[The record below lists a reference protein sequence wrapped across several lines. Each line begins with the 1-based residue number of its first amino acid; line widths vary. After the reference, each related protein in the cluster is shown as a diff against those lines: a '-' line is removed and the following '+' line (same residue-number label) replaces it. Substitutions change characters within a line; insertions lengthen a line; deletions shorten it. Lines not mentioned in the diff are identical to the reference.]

1 MTNTTDYRAD
11 LERIR
16 RVLATEENNMS
27 EGARVALCE
36 DGMYSCVLVAEDNC
50 QMGGAQWEN
59 SELAR
64 ECSRYAKVLAD
75 HNHELEM
82 VQTAL
87 GRIFGTLELRPRLG
101 LELLEQ
107 RAEVLRTLGG
117 HAEELE
123 EVEAKAK
130 VFSHN
135 IAAADKGRLKDVEQ
149 MGFLKRDPVEWT
161 ARWEEVIDSVEQQV
175 AEQLAGEP
183 MGMGYCFGYWS
194 AKAAVLADQYGIQW
208 RSPSAMNPRVMFD

>member
-1 MTNTTDYRAD
+1 MEDA
-11 LERIR
+11 LAERI
-16 RVLATEENNMS
+16 LSMAIEYYEKKWPY
-27 EGARVALCE
+27 G
-36 DGMYSCVLVAEDNC
+36 
-50 QMGGAQWEN
+50 
-59 SELAR
+59 
-64 ECSRYAKVLAD
+64 K
-75 HNHELEM
+75 
-82 VQTAL
+82 
-87 GRIFGTLELRPRLG
+87 PK
-101 LELLEQ
+101 
-107 RAEVLRTLGG
+107 AEVEFTLVSS
-117 HAEELE
+117 AEELE

-208 RSPSAMNPRVMFD
+208 RSPSAMNPRVMFDEPTHTIYSELCNALLLH